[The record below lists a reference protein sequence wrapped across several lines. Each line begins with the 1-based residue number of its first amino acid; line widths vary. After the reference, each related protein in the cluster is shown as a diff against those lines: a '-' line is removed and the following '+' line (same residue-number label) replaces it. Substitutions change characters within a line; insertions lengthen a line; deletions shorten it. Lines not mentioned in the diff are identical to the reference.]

1 MPPGMRLA
9 ASTITGA
16 LGRRWVEATGPRL
29 PAPGESDVATKRIDK
44 TNIEKIADLEA
55 KQLNQRSM
63 IERVGD
69 RLVAVAGTGT
79 FAMFHAVWFGA
90 WIAVNLGWLRGWA
103 PRIPAFDPYPFNLLT
118 MVVSLEA
125 IFITIGVMISQN
137 RMQRLGDRRAHLDLQ
152 INLLAEQESTATL
165 RLLARIAE
173 RLGIEPE
180 AAVQHERANL
190 EAETDVKELV
200 TELDRKLP

>member
-1 MPPGMRLA
+1 MGTTR
-9 ASTITGA
+9 T
-16 LGRRWVEATGPRL
+16 E
-29 PAPGESDVATKRIDK
+29 K

-55 KQLNQRSM
+55 QHLGQRSM
-63 IERVGD
+63 MERVGD

-79 FAMFHAVWFGA
+79 FALVHVIWFAA
-90 WIAVNLGWLRGWA
+90 WIAVNFGWLRGWA
-103 PRIPAFDPYPFNLLT
+103 PALAPFDPYPFNLLT

-137 RMQRLGDRRAHLDLQ
+137 RMTRLAERRAHLDLQ

-180 AAVQHERANL
+180 AAAGQERATL

-200 TELDRKLP
+200 AELDQKLP

>member
-1 MPPGMRLA
+1 M
-9 ASTITGA
+9 
-16 LGRRWVEATGPRL
+16 
-29 PAPGESDVATKRIDK
+29 ATKRIDK

-55 KQLNQRSM
+55 TQLNQRST

-69 RLVAVAGTGT
+69 QLVAVAGTGT
-79 FAMFHAVWFGA
+79 FALVHVIWFAG
-90 WIAVNLGWLRGWA
+90 WIAVNLGWLRGWG
-103 PRIPAFDPYPFNLLT
+103 PRIAPFDPYPFSLLT

-137 RMQRLGDRRAHLDLQ
+137 RMTRLSDRRAHLDLQ

>member
-1 MPPGMRLA
+1 M
-9 ASTITGA
+9 
-16 LGRRWVEATGPRL
+16 ATTRS
-29 PAPGESDVATKRIDK
+29 EK

-55 KQLNQRSM
+55 EHLSRRSLS
-63 IERVGD
+63 ERVGD
-69 RLVAVAGTGT
+69 RLVTLAGTGT
-79 FAMFHAVWFGA
+79 FALLHAVWFVGWVA
-90 WIAVNLGWLRGWA
+90 LNLGWLRAWVPRLA
-103 PRIPAFDPYPFNLLT
+103 PFDPYPFNLLT

-137 RMQRLGDRRAHLDLQ
+137 RMTRLADRRAHLDLQ

-173 RLGIEPE
+173 QLGIEPE
-180 AAVQHERANL
+180 AAVQRERGAL

-200 TELDRKLP
+200 SELDQKLP